1 MLAALVLL
9 FAAETLSYRASYRG
23 AYEASAQSRAAFA
36 EHLRKLPLG
45 YLDSRDP
52 EELGSMMMGDL
63 MQLEGAMAQTA
74 GQLVG
79 GIVAS
84 ALVFVGFLFLDWRM
98 AAATFAALPTTGLLL
113 WLTSGLE
120 RRMSKGHLD
129 SKVEMANRFGEY
141 VAGMRAIR
149 SYRLQ
154 GKGFERLERAVG
166 ALMRNSIRI
175 EGALGPLY
183 LTAVALTKSG
193 LALIAVTGVYLI
205 LGGTLSV
212 PLFALFLFVGT
223 RVFDPLAGALMRL
236 AEWRRAV
243 LSGERVMAVMDEPA
257 MTGEEGVAD
266 APPAARAPD
275 TVPASP
281 APALTF
287 ERVSFGYGDR
297 PVLSD
302 LSFSLAVGSLTAIV
316 GASGSGKSTVLKL
329 IARFYDP
336 QGGRVCLGGVDA
348 RTMEPER
355 LLQNIS
361 MVFQDVYLF
370 QDSIG
375 NNIRYGRQDATREEV
390 EAAAKAACCHGF
402 ISALPNG
409 YDTAVGE
416 GGTTLSGG
424 ERQRVSIARA
434 ILKDAPVIL
443 LDEATASLDP
453 ENEAD
458 VQRAIGALVEGR
470 TIVTV
475 AHRLKTVAQADLII
489 VLDKG
494 RIAEQ
499 GRHEDLYA
507 ASGLYTRLW
516 DLQQASSG
524 WVIQ

>member
-1 MLAALVLL
+1 
-9 FAAETLSYRASYRG
+9 
-23 AYEASAQSRAAFA
+23 
-36 EHLRKLPLG
+36 
-45 YLDSRDP
+45 
-52 EELGSMMMGDL
+52 
-63 MQLEGAMAQTA
+63 MAQTA

-84 ALVFVGFLFLDWRM
+84 ALVLVGFLFLDWRM
-98 AAATFAALPTTGLLL
+98 AAATFAALPATGLLL

-120 RRMSKGHLD
+120 RRVSKGHLG

-154 GKGFERLERAVG
+154 GQGFERLERAVG

-175 EGALGPLY
+175 EGVLGPLY

-205 LGGTLSV
+205 LGGALSV

-236 AEWRRAV
+236 GEWRRAV

-266 APPAARAPD
+266 APPAPPAARAPD
-275 TVPASP
+275 TVAASP

-297 PVLSD
+297 PVLSN
-302 LSFSLAVGSLTAIV
+302 LSFSLAAGSLTALV

-355 LLQNIS
+355 LLQSIS

-375 NNIRYGRQDATREEV
+375 NNIRYGRQDATQEEV

-402 ISALPNG
+402 ISALPDG
-409 YDTAVGE
+409 YDTPVGE
-416 GGTTLSGG
+416 GGSTLSGG
-424 ERQRVSIARA
+424 EKQRVSIARA

-494 RIAEQ
+494 RIVEQ
-499 GRHEDLYA
+499 GRHEALYA